1 MKISLFS
8 NARSNA
14 YGGEISASA
23 ASLSLGGKF
32 HFVLFRVFVSR
43 HIAHL
48 VVPRR
53 FDLFARQAFRAAE
66 IAPRYD
72 RVCEIGAGDVA
83 RLETRGRKILR
94 RKIAARQIA
103 LKRYVEELKKEIS
116 TLKRKPGLAVIQV
129 GDNPASNV
137 YVSNKEKTG
146 LELGCNFEYIKFPE
160 DVQEDLILATI
171 DRLNDDMSIDGII
184 VQLPLPEHLN
194 KEKIQ
199 NRVCHKKDV
208 DGLTDINAG
217 LLMHNKDCLVPC
229 TPNGILEILKYYDI
243 SVSGKNVVIVGRSEL
258 VGRPMFSLML
268 NNNATVTICHSYTS

>member
-1 MKISLFS
+1 MQILDGKKIKQ
-8 NARSNA
+8 
-14 YGGEISASA
+14 E
-23 ASLSLGGKF
+23 
-32 HFVLFRVFVSR
+32 
-43 HIAHL
+43 
-48 VVPRR
+48 
-53 FDLFARQAFRAAE
+53 
-66 IAPRYD
+66 
-72 RVCEIGAGDVA
+72 
-83 RLETRGRKILR
+83 KI
-94 RKIAARQIA
+94 
-103 LKRYVEELKKEIS
+103 EELKKEIS

-268 NNNATVTICHSYTS
+268 NNNATVTICHSYTSNLKDITKTADILIVAVGKKHMITSSMVKEGAVVIDVGINRVDGKIYGDVNYEEVKDICSYITPVPGGVGQMTVLSIYQNLLKAYKNNNLDM

>member
-1 MKISLFS
+1 MQILDGKKIKQ
-8 NARSNA
+8 
-14 YGGEISASA
+14 E
-23 ASLSLGGKF
+23 
-32 HFVLFRVFVSR
+32 
-43 HIAHL
+43 
-48 VVPRR
+48 
-53 FDLFARQAFRAAE
+53 
-66 IAPRYD
+66 
-72 RVCEIGAGDVA
+72 
-83 RLETRGRKILR
+83 KI
-94 RKIAARQIA
+94 
-103 LKRYVEELKKEIS
+103 EELKKEIS

-146 LELGCNFEYIKFPE
+146 LELGCNFEHIKFPE

-268 NNNATVTICHSYTS
+268 NNNATVTICHSYTSNLKDITKTADILIVAVGKKHMITSSMVKEGAVVIDVGINRADGKIYGDVNYEEVKDICSYITPVPGGVGQMTVLSIYQNLLKAYKNNNLDM